1 MEWYNFFNK
10 NNDKLKS
17 PDREKV
23 QEPNPESKVNAAI
36 QENKPE
42 SVQLL
47 IWVIR
52 GIKIPVRNNE
62 PIQTFGYILQN

>member
-1 MEWYNFFNK
+1 MEWYNLFNK

-17 PDREKV
+17 SDHEKV

-36 QENKPE
+36 QKNKPE

-47 IWVIR
+47 IWLIR
-52 GIKIPVRNNE
+52 GMKIPVRNNE